1 MAKFLYPTKNN
12 KASILPVTVIAMFIM
27 MIVAYACIKMFLVQ
41 NIVITQDQIKTRTF
55 YAATGIAKKQIMRL
69 KAAIDVINQDPN
81 IEITEDTVFDETGIK
96 HLKNNGE
103 SCSILHE
110 DTENDWSFYFATVLN
125 QNENQDP
132 DVVSGEDFF
141 TAKGINGSSGTYTDS
156 MLENVKMY
164 PPIQCSVFTINSFDP
179 PEGFYK
185 DIGVAFYKT
194 KGVNITKSG
203 LHYDNYMNINSSIYP
218 NIGND
223 DPRKTNSPNPAYG
236 NPSAYDYN
244 TFGNDFVEYYGNTVG
259 SYMSYPGRPS
269 APAGHQKL
277 FYRVPLQ
284 TNGATTVA
292 NTLDTVKNRF
302 TSLFPFGIYN
312 NWNIIKNDY
321 GQPDSFN
328 NFRLTA
334 WHVTYKVKNIKKG
347 YWLYVQTKSPAI
359 GNKIDEMTGQVRIYF
374 ELFMTKLYRRYDCI
388 TCHNKNVWFLDQ
400 SNWTNWTT
408 TNPYG
413 WTDHLYPEENVHN
426 GEVFCKDESRTINNI
441 KFRMAKSVIAN

>member
-1 MAKFLYPTKNN
+1 MVKFLYPTKNN

-96 HLKNNGE
+96 NLSKKNGSTYSNYNF
-103 SCSILHE
+103 L
-110 DTENDWSFYFATVLN
+110 FADVLN
-125 QNENQDP
+125 QTAAQDP
-132 DVVSGEDFF
+132 DVVPGQNFF

-179 PEGFYK
+179 PESFYK

-194 KGVNITKSG
+194 KGVNITKSD

-236 NPSAYDYN
+236 NPSAYNYN
-244 TFGNDFVEYYGNTVG
+244 NFGNEFVEYYGNTVG
-259 SYMSYPGRPS
+259 SYMSYPGKPS

-284 TNGATTVA
+284 TDGVTTVA
-292 NTLDTVKNRF
+292 NTLNTVKDRF
-302 TSLFPFGIYN
+302 VSLFPLGNPDNWTAITNDFGA
-312 NWNIIKNDY
+312 
-321 GQPDSFN
+321 PDN
-328 NFRLTA
+328 TLILRITA

-347 YWLYVQTKSPAI
+347 YWLYVQTKTPAI

-388 TCHNKNVWFLDQ
+388 TSNNKNVWYLRRN
-400 SNWTNWTT
+400 SNWMWTGT
-408 TNPYG
+408 PTG
-413 WTDHLYPEENVHN
+413 WTDGLSNAVD

-441 KFRMAKSVIAN
+441 KFRIAKSVIAN